1 MVNSDCIIDYVG
13 LDIAMSTNRTIID
26 FMRHGEP
33 VGGRR
38 YRGQIDDPLSN
49 LGWQQMR
56 DAVPSEIP
64 WQVIVSSS
72 LIRCQAFA
80 EELAQTHGLSCRS
93 DDRLKEIGFGVWEGM
108 TRDQL
113 CADDPHILQ
122 RFFSDPVANRP
133 QGAEVLVDFQQR
145 ICCAIDNIVDKNPGC
160 HVLVVAH
167 AGVIRAAISYVL
179 GSPIENMFRIKVS
192 NAAITR
198 LQFTPGSPP
207 TLLFHEG

>member
-1 MVNSDCIIDYVG
+1 
-13 LDIAMSTNRTIID
+13 MSNDHTIID
-26 FMRHGEP
+26 LMRHGEP

-38 YRGQIDDPLSN
+38 YRGQIDDPLSE

-56 DAVPSEIP
+56 DAVPDELP
-64 WQVIVSSS
+64 WQAIVTSP
-72 LIRCQAFA
+72 LLRCQAFA
-80 EELAQTHGLSCRS
+80 QELAQTHNLPCHA

-113 CADDPHILQ
+113 RADDPHILQ

-133 QGAEVLVDFQQR
+133 QGAEVLSDFQQR
-145 ICCAIDNIVDKNPGC
+145 VCSAIDAVVQTHSGQHI
-160 HVLVVAH
+160 LLVAH

-179 GSPIENMFRIKVS
+179 GAPIENMFRIKVS

-198 LQFTPGSPP
+198 LQMTLDSPP

>member
-1 MVNSDCIIDYVG
+1 MAVTMVID
-13 LDIAMSTNRTIID
+13 L
-26 FMRHGEP
+26 MRHGEP
-33 VGGRR
+33 VGGSR
-38 YRGQIDDPLSN
+38 YRGQIDDPLSD

-56 DAVPSEIP
+56 DAVPDEIL
-64 WQVIVSSS
+64 WQTIITSPLV
-72 LIRCQAFA
+72 RCRAFA
-80 EELAQTHGLSCRS
+80 QELAQTNGLSVVV

-122 RFFSDPVANRP
+122 RFFSGPIANRP
-133 QGAEVLVDFQQR
+133 QGAETLAEFLQR
-145 ICCAIDNIVDKNPGC
+145 IRAAIDDMVSRYSGQ

-198 LQFTPGSPP
+198 LQFTKGSPSL
-207 TLLFHEG
+207 LLFHEG

>member
-1 MVNSDCIIDYVG
+1 MP
-13 LDIAMSTNRTIID
+13 ANRTIID

-33 VGGRR
+33 IGGRR
-38 YRGQIDDPLSN
+38 YRGQIDDPLSD

-56 DAVPSEIP
+56 EAVPNESP
-64 WQVIVSSS
+64 WQAIVTSP

-80 EELAQTHGLSCRS
+80 EELAQTQNIPCRS
-93 DDRLKEIGFGVWEGM
+93 DNRLKEIGFGVWEGM

-113 CADDPHILQ
+113 RADDPHILQ
-122 RFFSDPVANRP
+122 RFFSDPITNRP
-133 QGAEVLVDFQQR
+133 QGAEVLADFQQR
-145 ICCAIDNIVDKNPGC
+145 ICHAIDDIVDNNPDR
-160 HVLVVAH
+160 HILVVAH
-167 AGVIRAAISYVL
+167 AGVIRAAMSYVL